1 MTGGNILPL
10 TPEIRAH
17 LDLGLQPRKRLSFP
31 TEEHTVIVIAAVG
44 GHGKEISLM
53 LASMAISTCQIKVR
67 QHLEPD
73 IRSAAEI
80 VTVGIV
86 LPSSIGPS
94 GDTPIGL

>member
-1 MTGGNILPL
+1 MTAGNILPI

-17 LDLGLQPRKRLSFP
+17 LDLGLQSRKRLSFP

-44 GHGKEISLM
+44 GHGKEFFLM

-67 QHLEPD
+67 QHLKPEF
-73 IRSAAEI
+73 RSAAEI

-86 LPSSIGPS
+86 LPSGIGPG
-94 GDTPIGL
+94 GDTPSGL